1 MCRLILDS
9 DKRIPRCWDFELY
22 IYIYIYKVGWTCSS
36 SVFRATLES
45 VPIYIYIEPRPRLR
59 ATTAVYRLPGYICV
73 FPFTGGGELTY
84 FQLLKLLNPSRLRA
98 PILPSFF
105 IPCLKP
111 SSHSW
116 SRGGSDRSSFTPSC
130 SCIPISISERLV
142 KIRGFESSLSLF
154 FSFLSCIR
162 IVRYFSRIFFSI
174 VFPGTNDRIDR
185 MLFHFVRA
193 ILNCK

>member
-9 DKRIPRCWDFELY
+9 DKRIPRCWDFEL
-22 IYIYIYKVGWTCSS
+22 YIYIYKVGWTCSS

-154 FSFLSCIR
+154 F
-162 IVRYFSRIFFSI
+162 FFSI
-174 VFPGTNDRIDR
+174 LYKDCPLFFSDIFLDRFSRNEWSNRSNVISFCSCNFK
-185 MLFHFVRA
+185 L
-193 ILNCK
+193 